1 MGDIKMAKAKKRRGL
16 FTFLKDFFGDVKKE
30 ADKVIWTSKT
40 NLFKYSVATLVFM
53 LFICLFFVGT
63 DLLIA
68 LVSYVKE
75 LVG

>member
-1 MGDIKMAKAKKRRGL
+1 MEKKNKNKKRRNL
-16 FTFLKDFFGDVKKE
+16 FVFLKDFFKDVKKE
-30 ADKVIWTSKT
+30 AKKVIWTSKK

-63 DLLIA
+63 DLIIA

-75 LVG
+75 LIG

>member
-1 MGDIKMAKAKKRRGL
+1 MEKKNKKKKRRNL
-16 FTFLKDFFGDVKKE
+16 FVFLKDFFKDVKKE
-30 ADKVIWTSKT
+30 AKKVIWTSKK

-63 DLLIA
+63 DLIIA

-75 LVG
+75 LIG